1 MRQTFIFLF
10 LLSISKLSFAETF
23 SGKIIDSE
31 TSQPLPFVNIG
42 IKGTYNGTTTNIQGE
57 FSINIPSNPK
67 YRTLVF
73 SCIGYETKEY
83 SIHKNETSLSLKL
96 KPLTYDISEITIM
109 PDSTLRS
116 FLRKAFDKIP
126 ENYPCYPT
134 KYEGFCRTSIQNEK
148 GEYLR
153 FMEVLTEIYKSS
165 YENKEEGTIKV
176 IDSRKYIDNKS
187 FNEFPL
193 VFYGSSHYVHTNNA
207 VKNRAKYLEGGH
219 QFNYQLTGTTKL
231 NNNTIFIIRF
241 RPSKSNKSFCSGN
254 IYIDANS
261 LAYVKIEIEYS
272 DEQLKSRFN
281 LIPENLTSLD
291 KSVTTTYIKEDS
303 IYRINALFE
312 NEHIKTS
319 NNKVIS
325 SPLEYII
332 TSYSANNVLKI
343 PFDSISPIT
352 FTPAFQ
358 ANFYSESNWKDYNIL
373 PLNNNFLID
382 SITSK
387 NILLSQSKKTQYQNW
402 REILYKIL
410 KGFEYEYG
418 VEIIKTKIPKALYSF
433 NYLNLYFQNNLHSN
447 YIISEHASINY
458 KINNRNQLTY
468 KTNYSFKKNSS
479 INETILKYNRVIPL
493 KTLGKQIIGNLNLGW
508 QWQKVG
514 YSLGTEKSDHDFS
527 FGEKKFKND
536 KIQAYSGLKMNGL
549 TLGTSIDYQISNR
562 LYLNLSSNYLSPI
575 KTEDIITLQERSG
588 FFLFRKHASEPISN
602 KNIDYYING
611 NPSNKSGMKYNNWS
625 FGIGIKMKI

>member
-1 MRQTFIFLF
+1 MRTAFILVIFLTF
-10 LLSISKLSFAETF
+10 NKLSYSEHFL
-23 SGKIIDSE
+23 GKITDSK
-31 TSQPLPFVNIG
+31 TSKSLPFVNIV
-42 IKGTYNGTTTNIQGE
+42 IKGTYNGTTTNTNGE
-57 FSINIPSNPK
+57 FSINLPTNPK

-83 SIHKNETSLSLKL
+83 SIKTGETNISVQ
-96 KPLTYDISEITIM
+96 LTPHAYDISEVTIM

-116 FLRKAFDKIP
+116 FLRKAFNKIP
-126 ENYPCYPT
+126 DNYPSYPS

-176 IDSRKYIDNKS
+176 IDSRKYINNKS

-193 VFYGSSHYVHTNNA
+193 VFYGSSHYVHTNDA

-231 NNNTIFIIRF
+231 NNNTIYIIKF
-241 RPSKSNKSFCSGN
+241 RPTKSNRSFCSGN

-272 DEQLKSRFN
+272 DKQLKSRFN
-281 LIPENLTSLD
+281 LMPENLTSLD

-312 NEHIKTS
+312 NEHIKTA

-373 PLNNNFLID
+373 PLNNDFLID

-387 NILLSQSKKTQYQNW
+387 NILLSQSKKTQYLNW

-410 KGFEYEYG
+410 KRFEYEYG
-418 VEIIKTKIPKALYSF
+418 VEIIKTQIPKALYSF
-433 NYLNLYFQNNLHSN
+433 NYLNLSFQNSFQSN
-447 YIISEHASINY
+447 YILSEHSSINY
-458 KINNRNQLTY
+458 KINSKNQLIYISNNPFY
-468 KTNYSFKKNSS
+468 KNNFVDKTSF
-479 INETILKYNRVIPL
+479 KYNRVIPL

-527 FGEKKFKND
+527 FGGKKFKND

-549 TLGTSIDYQISNR
+549 TIGASIDYQISNR

-602 KNIDYYING
+602 KNIDYFING
-611 NPSNKSGMKYNNWS
+611 NPSNKSGIKFNNWS

>member
-1 MRQTFIFLF
+1 MRQTFIILL
-10 LLSISKLSFAETF
+10 LLSVYKLSFAETF
-23 SGKIIDSE
+23 SGKIIDSK
-31 TSQPLPFVNIG
+31 TLQPLPFVNIG

-83 SIHKNETSLSLKL
+83 RIQNNESSLSLHL

-126 ENYPCYPT
+126 ENYPSYPT
-134 KYEGFCRTSIQNEK
+134 KYEGFCRTSLQNEK

-193 VFYGSSHYVHTNNA
+193 VFYGSSHYVHTNDA
-207 VKNRAKYLEGGH
+207 VKKRAKYLEGGH

-231 NNNTIFIIRF
+231 NKNTIYIIRF
-241 RPSKSNKSFCSGN
+241 RPTKSNKSFCSGN

-312 NEHIKTS
+312 NEHIKTA

-373 PLNNNFLID
+373 PLNNDLLMD

-387 NILLSQSKKTQYQNW
+387 SIFLSQSKKAQYLNW

-410 KGFEYEYG
+410 KRFEFECG
-418 VEIIKTKIPKALYSF
+418 VEIIKNQIPKASYSL
-433 NYLNLYFQNNLHSN
+433 NYLNLSFQNNLHSN

-458 KINNRNQLTY
+458 KINNRNQLIY
-468 KTNYSFKKNSS
+468 KTNTPFNKNLF

-493 KTLGKQIIGNLNLGW
+493 KTLGKQIISNVNLGW

-527 FGEKKFKND
+527 FGGKKFKND

-549 TLGTSIDYQISNR
+549 TLGASIDYQISNR
-562 LYLNLSSNYLSPI
+562 LYLNLSSNYLSSI
-575 KTEDIITLQERSG
+575 KTKDIITLQERSG
-588 FFLFRKHASEPISN
+588 FFLFRKHASESISHKDIN
-602 KNIDYYING
+602 YYING
-611 NPSNKSGMKYNNWS
+611 NLSNKSRMEFNNWS